1 MARATRSD
9 ANPLS
14 ENPLARRKWYPLRG
28 LPALRRMPNI
38 RLSLCDLSCI
48 RAPWV
53 GQYVRFWLCKRV
65 KIDPPPREARRLI
78 LQIPQPKA
86 DAVNV
91 CPRLSR
97 SRSRAADSS
106 AGEPRLAAENDEYV
120 LYLPVAMA
128 RVIMDKLPGFEPF
141 QLSSWPAATV
151 ATIVSENP
159 DAALASVVLG
169 DFNGDSKT
177 DVAMHGNA
185 GRIGATFMLLAKSDS
200 VPSPSILF
208 IDRGDANKP
217 TGNSYISLLH
227 GQKMIDP
234 LTQEVFDLRTDAVHL
249 IVIDKASV
257 LYYLDRGVIREYT
270 TSD

>member
-1 MARATRSD
+1 MDT
-9 ANPLS
+9 
-14 ENPLARRKWYPLRG
+14 
-28 LPALRRMPNI
+28 
-38 RLSLCDLSCI
+38 
-48 RAPWV
+48 
-53 GQYVRFWLCKRV
+53 
-65 KIDPPPREARRLI
+65 
-78 LQIPQPKA
+78 
-86 DAVNV
+86 
-91 CPRLSR
+91 
-97 SRSRAADSS
+97 S
-106 AGEPRLAAENDEYV
+106 AGEPRLAAKNGEYV

-159 DAALASVVLG
+159 DTALASVVLG

-177 DVAMHGNA
+177 DVAIQGNA

-200 VPSPSILF
+200 VPSPRILF
-208 IDRGDANKP
+208 SDRGDSNKP

-227 GQKMIDP
+227 PQKIIDP
-234 LTQEVFDLRTDAVHL
+234 LTQEVFDLRADAVHL

-257 LYYLDRGVIREYT
+257 LYYLDHGVVREYT